1 MEREQNKLVQAFQYL
16 VAHQCV
22 LEDRI
27 ERNKREL
34 HFFDSSFRE
43 IVEASLRDAEK
54 DLKELNELIQTWRD
68 GW

>member
-1 MEREQNKLVQAFQYL
+1 MANNKLVQAFQYL
-16 VAHQCV
+16 VAYQVV

-34 HFFDSSFRE
+34 HFFDSAFRE
-43 IVEASLRDAEK
+43 LVEESLVHSEK
-54 DLKELNELIQTWRD
+54 ELKELNELIKNWRD

>member
-1 MEREQNKLVQAFQYL
+1 MANNKLVQAFQYL
-16 VAHQCV
+16 VAYQVV

-34 HFFDSSFRE
+34 HFFDSAFRE
-43 IVEASLRDAEK
+43 LVEGSLKDAEK
-54 DLKELNELIQTWRD
+54 ELVELNNLIKNWRD

>member
-1 MEREQNKLVQAFQYL
+1 METKKLVQAFQYL
-16 VAHQCV
+16 VAYRVV

-34 HFFDSSFRE
+34 NFFDSSFRE
-43 IVEASLRDAEK
+43 LVESSLKDAEK
-54 DLKELNELIQTWRD
+54 ELIELNELIKNWRD